1 MVVRKSAVICQ
12 RVGASARA
20 VVDTI
25 AGRVLAAARCLAF
38 DIINLILIVELEIG
52 MLELPRV
59 IAVEGRG
66 IARVGADLVEIV
78 LVQLTHKTGK
88 IGVLE
93 VTR

>member
-59 IAVEGRG
+59 IAVEGRRYRPSWRG
-66 IARVGADLVEIV
+66 SCGNRTDSADA
-78 LVQLTHKTGK
+78 QNWQNWSA
-88 IGVLE
+88 
-93 VTR
+93 